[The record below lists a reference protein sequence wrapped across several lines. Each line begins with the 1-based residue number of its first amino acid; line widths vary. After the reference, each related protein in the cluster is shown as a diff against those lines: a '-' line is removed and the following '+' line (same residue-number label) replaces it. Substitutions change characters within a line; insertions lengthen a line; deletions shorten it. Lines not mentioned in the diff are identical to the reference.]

1 MQGFLHDACLI
12 ALDYLQQGMEA
23 VMNVESLSKMNTLS
37 FETTNKEQSNKIE
50 SNVGMSNFTITS
62 IETKSAIDEA
72 TGLLQTIVTD
82 KLSDEIIRKMPPDE
96 YLQLLSMIDRMIR
109 GTIDK
114 KFRISWYLFC

>member
-1 MQGFLHDACLI
+1 
-12 ALDYLQQGMEA
+12 
-23 VMNVESLSKMNTLS
+23 MNVESLNKLNALS
-37 FETTNKEQSNKIE
+37 FEAANKEQSDKIE
-50 SNVGMSNFTITS
+50 SNMSTSNFTITS

-114 KFRISWYLFC
+114 KV